1 MRSASLRI
9 GVHSG
14 RADRARH
21 QRGAAVSS
29 SGRVQQR
36 RDPDLEPP
44 VTDRLRVD
52 DQWNGVILG
61 APPAITDT
69 SLSGGRVGFG
79 SFVNYGRA
87 RHYPVVGTAATP

>member
-1 MRSASLRI
+1 M
-9 GVHSG
+9 
-14 RADRARH
+14 
-21 QRGAAVSS
+21 
-29 SGRVQQR
+29 
-36 RDPDLEPP
+36 
-44 VTDRLRVD
+44 
-52 DQWNGVILG
+52 NLG